1 MTYYL
6 DTDYRLHV
14 KQEEGTIPWWDEYGL
29 FNGRSESF
37 IEGYRVVP
45 EGHTWIREDGEV
57 FEGFMMA
64 PAVHY
69 ETLALE
75 DAQAHMADMQNA
87 LETLGVS
94 VNG

>member
-6 DTDYRLHV
+6 DADYRLHIQ
-14 KQEEGTIPWWDEYGL
+14 QEEGMIPWEDEYGL
-29 FNGRSESF
+29 FRNRSDAF

-45 EGHTWIREDGEV
+45 QGHTWVREDGDV

-69 ETLALE
+69 ESLALA
-75 DAQAHMADMQNA
+75 DANQTVDDMTLA
-87 LETLGVS
+87 LETLGV
-94 VNG
+94 VING